1 MLESAIKIFVL
12 LKTYRL
18 IQMKLTF
25 RNSAII
31 SFAML
36 SLSVV
41 SCKSEDQT
49 CTAVIRVVRAN
60 GGPATS
66 AKVKLTSNWGLSQ
79 KGEIADYLSN
89 SENTKLTDGNGTA
102 TFTFKN
108 PAILDIEVTHIAYG
122 NASDLIKLEPGE
134 TVTKTITVQ

>member
-1 MLESAIKIFVL
+1 M
-12 LKTYRL
+12 KTYTHN
-18 IQMKLTF
+18 QMKLNF

-31 SFAML
+31 SFAFIAI
-36 SLSVV
+36 SAF

-49 CTAVIRVVRAN
+49 CTVVIRVVRAN

-89 SENTKLTDGNGTA
+89 SENTKLTDGDGSA

-108 PAILDIEVTHIAYG
+108 PAILDVEVTHISYG

-134 TVTKTITVQ
+134 TVSKTITVQ